1 MIIGLGDPVTDILH
15 RASRREIIT
24 LLRDDDD
31 KDADA
36 DATGGGGAT
45 AVEIGGCVP
54 VDARRLERILDA
66 IDGEGDGGERRT
78 RVTPGGSAANVIKCI
93 AKIRECKVDD
103 DDAKDADDACAFVG
117 GVDGSDDV
125 GIAYERALR
134 NAGVIPALIWHKNGA
149 SVTTATAT
157 ATVGSARCLCLVD
170 EHGQRTMR
178 TYLGASAQT
187 RAEDLPEDV
196 LKKAKVLHMEGYAL
210 YKPDVVR
217 RACAIAKENGAM
229 VSIDLASF
237 EVVRNCRDALD
248 EALKSGW
255 IDVVFCNEDEARELV
270 AVSDNAVGNSNGRSA
285 PRPSEEMENEAL
297 EYLLRFV
304 KVATCSRGKRG
315 CVSMNSEGE
324 KATSRAEGVDAIDT
338 TGAGDTFTGAF
349 LHALLR
355 GGTLQQCGDAGCAA
369 AAQVV
374 QVRGAEMDE
383 SRWKIIRDKLSRLVD

>member
-1 MIIGLGDPVTDILH
+1 MIIGLGDPVTDVLH
-15 RASRREIIT
+15 RASRREIVT
-24 LLRDDDD
+24 LLRDGCEGDDD
-31 KDADA
+31 ADDA
-36 DATGGGGAT
+36 GGGA

-54 VDARRLERILDA
+54 VDARRLQRILDA
-66 IDGEGDGGERRT
+66 IGGDGGERV
-78 RVTPGGSAANVIKCI
+78 RVTPGGSAANVLKCI
-93 AKIRECKVDD
+93 AKIRQCEVGDD
-103 DDAKDADDACAFVG
+103 DDDDDDEDACAFVG
-117 GVDGSDDV
+117 GVDASDDV

-134 NAGVIPALIWHKNGA
+134 KAGVKPALIWHKNDDKIGDG
-149 SVTTATAT
+149 TTTT
-157 ATVGSARCLCLVD
+157 TVGSARCLCLVD

-187 RAEDLPEDV
+187 RAEDLPVDV

-237 EVVRNCRDALD
+237 EVVRNCRDALE

-255 IDVVFCNEDEARELV
+255 IDVIFCNEDEARELV
-270 AVSDNAVGNSNGRSA
+270 AVSDGALGNNNGRNA

-315 CVSMNSEGE
+315 CVSMNREGE

-383 SRWKIIRDKLSRLVD
+383 SRWEIIRDKLTRLVG

>member
-1 MIIGLGDPVTDILH
+1 MIIGLGDPVTDILY
-15 RASRREIIT
+15 RASRHEIIT
-24 LLRDDDD
+24 LLRDDDY

-36 DATGGGGAT
+36 DAGGGGGAT

-78 RVTPGGSAANVIKCI
+78 RVTPGGSAANVLKCI
-93 AKIRECKVDD
+93 AKIRECKIDD
-103 DDAKDADDACAFVG
+103 DDADAADVDACAFVG

-134 NAGVIPALIWHKNGA
+134 NAGVKPALIWHNSGA
-149 SVTTATAT
+149 SAATKTAP
-157 ATVGSARCLCLVD
+157 VGSARCLCLVD

-270 AVSDNAVGNSNGRSA
+270 AVSDNALGNGNGRSA
-285 PRPSEEMENEAL
+285 PRPSEETENEAL

-304 KVATCSRGKRG
+304 KVATCSKGKRG
-315 CVSMNSEGE
+315 CVSMNREGE
-324 KATSRAEGVDAIDT
+324 KATSRAEGVNAIDT

-355 GGTLQQCGDAGCAA
+355 GGSLQQCGDAGCAA

>member
-15 RASRREIIT
+15 RASRHEIIT
-24 LLRDDDD
+24 LLRDDED
-31 KDADA
+31 KDACV
-36 DATGGGGAT
+36 TGGGGAT

-66 IDGEGDGGERRT
+66 IDGESGEKRRT
-78 RVTPGGSAANVIKCI
+78 RVTPGGSAANVLKCI

-103 DDAKDADDACAFVG
+103 DDEDADADDACAFVG

-134 NAGVIPALIWHKNGA
+134 NAGVKPALIWHKNSGA
-149 SVTTATAT
+149 K
-157 ATVGSARCLCLVD
+157 TVGSARCLCLVD

-248 EALKSGW
+248 EALKSEW

-270 AVSDNAVGNSNGRSA
+270 AVSDNAVGNNNGRSA

-315 CVSMNSEGE
+315 CVSMNREGE

-383 SRWKIIRDKLSRLVD
+383 SRWEIIRDKLSRLVG

>member
-15 RASRREIIT
+15 RASRHEIIT
-24 LLRDDDD
+24 LLRDDED
-31 KDADA
+31 KDADV
-36 DATGGGGAT
+36 TGGGGAT

-66 IDGEGDGGERRT
+66 IDGESGEERRT
-78 RVTPGGSAANVIKCI
+78 RVTPGGSAANVLKCI

-103 DDAKDADDACAFVG
+103 DEDADADDACAFVG

-134 NAGVIPALIWHKNGA
+134 NAGVKPALIRHKNSGA
-149 SVTTATAT
+149 K
-157 ATVGSARCLCLVD
+157 TVGSARCLCLVD

-270 AVSDNAVGNSNGRSA
+270 AVSDNAVGNNNGRSA

-315 CVSMNSEGE
+315 CVSMNREGE

-383 SRWKIIRDKLSRLVD
+383 SRWEIIRDKLSRLVG